1 MESYDIRES
10 SCVEGKPSL
19 DVAQVCVTLGSLQMD
34 MSKIDAA
41 RPPPRV
47 PPRDMRFPRRKET
60 PFLTS
65 LPRAGAYYAL
75 ALHMYESELGPL
87 HPRTAHALAGLA
99 RIARNQGTKL
109 ITDPTPTT
117 RRAGALILDE
127 AIDYQARAVKA
138 RSALGQRHGTY
149 QASVA
154 ELRAMELQRDAL
166 HLTEPAPRSADS
178 PYQPGRAQRRKSL

>member
-47 PPRDMRFPRRKET
+47 PSRDVCFPRRKKRLRV
-60 PFLTS
+60 PLS
-65 LPRAGAYYAL
+65 RAGAYYAL

>member
-1 MESYDIRES
+1 MPRRRLPRLGPSRGAPTRE
-10 SCVEGKPSL
+10 PS
-19 DVAQVCVTLGSLQMD
+19 T
-34 MSKIDAA
+34 AA
-41 RPPPRV
+41 RFRV
-47 PPRDMRFPRRKET
+47 LGRRRAVLARRRERRDDAR
-60 PFLTS
+60 
-65 LPRAGAYYAL
+65 
-75 ALHMYESELGPL
+75 L